1 MYQVYVGIDISKD
14 SFEAAGL
21 DPKGNELIRDSFSMD
36 AEGFSRLLKMVVQ
49 HCKDVR
55 QTLVAMESTGCYQ
68 LNLFS
73 FLTAQGIEAVV
84 INPLL
89 ISNFAKLSLRK
100 TKTDKKDAM
109 TIAQFILQHRDA
121 VSQLAVSQE
130 LQDLRDLA
138 RERESICHMM
148 SATKSEIKRVLR
160 TTFPELESLCDLSTK
175 VMLQFIEKFPSARL
189 VKAAKPKE
197 VAKALERKGV
207 GMRLR
212 DRADSIIKAAKNS
225 VGIISPAKEIILQGK
240 VSTLVHLQE
249 RAEQMTKLMTKMCE
263 ASRLEDLKIVTSI
276 DGISMKTAVP
286 FLAEVGDINN
296 YNCYKKLIAFAGLDP
311 SVRQSGKFVGQS
323 KISKRGNRHLRRVIY
338 LMTSM
343 VVEHNLFFRK
353 YFERRKKEG
362 MSPQKALFAVAHKL
376 IRTIFSMLTHRTYFN
391 SKEAYAD
398 S

>member
-36 AEGFSRLLKMVVQ
+36 AEGFSRLLKLVVQ
-49 HCKDVR
+49 HCKDVK
-55 QTLVAMESTGCYQ
+55 QILVAMESTGCYQ

-89 ISNFAKLSLRK
+89 ISNFSKLSLRK

-109 TIAQFILQHRDA
+109 TIARFILQHRDS
-121 VSQLAVSQE
+121 VSQLAISQE

-138 RERESICHMM
+138 RERESICHIM

-175 VMLQFIEKFPSARL
+175 VMLQFLEKFPSARL
-189 VKAAKPKE
+189 VKAAKPNE

-240 VSTLVHLQE
+240 VSTLVHREFPVNLLGN
-249 RAEQMTKLMTKMCE
+249 TKTDK
-263 ASRLEDLKIVTSI
+263 VTSVPEYLAYRRTP
-276 DGISMKTAVP
+276 DVTESTAH
-286 FLAEVGDINN
+286 
-296 YNCYKKLIAFAGLDP
+296 
-311 SVRQSGKFVGQS
+311 SGRS
-323 KISKRGNRHLRRVIY
+323 
-338 LMTSM
+338 
-343 VVEHNLFFRK
+343 RK
-353 YFERRKKEG
+353 
-362 MSPQKALFAVAHKL
+362 A
-376 IRTIFSMLTHRTYFN
+376 I
-391 SKEAYAD
+391 
-398 S
+398 